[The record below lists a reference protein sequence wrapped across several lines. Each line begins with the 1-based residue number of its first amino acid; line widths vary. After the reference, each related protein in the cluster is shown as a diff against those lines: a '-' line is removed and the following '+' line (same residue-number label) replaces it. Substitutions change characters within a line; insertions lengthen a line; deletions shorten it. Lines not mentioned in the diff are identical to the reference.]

1 MRRYKP
7 TNSKISV
14 DERGRVS
21 FTTEE
26 ISSAKYR
33 GYPTKYSAL
42 HGQLGLKTLAQAK
55 KIDHLIVAHG
65 KKPDALVRLYKGMG
79 ASMFQDVV
87 DLLNLDTKPKD
98 LKDTERKLKAG
109 FHHEDVQLSSDDL
122 TEALEK
128 TEISELKGDQIA
140 YNGEYFATVL
150 SADGRQIGITV
161 DRAKGKGGAET
172 SSGGS
177 IPAKLGFKG
186 MADTLYM
193 DKAYFKKFLK
203 EIKQIKM

>member
-55 KIDHLIVAHG
+55 AIDHLIVAHG
-65 KKPDALVRLYKGMG
+65 KKPDDLVALQKAMG
-79 ASMFQDVV
+79 TANFQTVV

-98 LKDTERKLKAG
+98 LKDTEKKLKAG

-128 TEISELKGDQIA
+128 TEISELKNDQLM

-150 SADGRQIGITV
+150 SPDGRQIGITV

-203 EIKQIKM
+203 ELKQIKM

>member
-26 ISSAKYR
+26 ISVGKYR

-55 KIDHLIVAHG
+55 AIDHLIVAHG
-65 KKPDALVRLYKGMG
+65 KKPDELVRLQKAMG
-79 ASMFQDVV
+79 DANFQTVV
-87 DLLNLDTKPKD
+87 GLLNLDTKAKD
-98 LKDTERKLKAG
+98 FKDTEKKLKAG

-128 TEISELKGDQIA
+128 TEISELKNDQIA
-140 YNGEYFATVL
+140 YSGEYFATVL
-150 SADGRQIGITV
+150 SPDGRQIGITV

-203 EIKQIKM
+203 ELKQIKM

>member
-21 FTTEE
+21 FTEE
-26 ISSAKYR
+26 LSVGQYR
-33 GYPTKYSAL
+33 NYPSKYSAL
-42 HGQLGLKTLAQAK
+42 HGQLGLKKLSQAK
-55 KIDHLIVAHG
+55 AVDHLIVAHG
-65 KKPDALVRLYKGMG
+65 KKPDDLVKMQKSMG

-98 LKDTERKLKAG
+98 LKDTEKKLKAG

-122 TEALEK
+122 TEALK
-128 TEISELKGDQIA
+128 NTELTELKNDQIM
-140 YNGEYFATVL
+140 YNGDTFATTL
-150 SADGRQIGITV
+150 SPNGRFIGISI

-172 SSGGS
+172 SSGNS
-177 IPAKLGFKG
+177 IPPKLTFEG

-193 DKAYFKKFLK
+193 DKTFFKKFLK
-203 EIKQIKM
+203 EIKGLKM

>member
-14 DERGRVS
+14 DEKGRVS
-21 FTTEE
+21 FTEE
-26 ISSAKYR
+26 ISSAKYK
-33 GYPTKYSAL
+33 GYPTKYAAV

-65 KKPDALVRLYKGMG
+65 KKPDQLVRLSKSMG

-98 LKDTERKLKAG
+98 LKDTEKKLKAG
-109 FHHEDVQLSSDDL
+109 FHHEDVQ
-122 TEALEK
+122 TEE
-128 TEISELKGDQIA
+128 TEISELKNDQIM
-140 YNGEYFATVL
+140 YNGDTFSTVL
-150 SADGRQIGITV
+150 SPNGRFIGITV

-172 SSGGS
+172 SSGSS
-177 IPAKLGFKG
+177 IPPKLSFDG

-193 DKAYFKKFLK
+193 DKSYFKKFLK
-203 EIKQIKM
+203 EIKGLKM

>member
-7 TNSKISV
+7 SNSKISV

-21 FTTEE
+21 FTEE
-26 ISSAKYR
+26 ISNAKYR

-55 KIDHLIVAHG
+55 AIDHLIVAHG
-65 KKPDALVRLYKGMG
+65 KKPDALVRLQKGMG
-79 ASMFQDVV
+79 AKMFQDIV

-98 LKDTERKLKAG
+98 LKDTEKKLKAG
-109 FHHEDVQLSSDDL
+109 FHHEDVQ
-122 TEALEK
+122 TEE
-128 TEISELKGDQIA
+128 TEISETKNTELTELKNDQVLYYGD
-140 YNGEYFATVL
+140 YFAL
-150 SADGRQIGITV
+150 SQSPNGIFLGISI

-172 SSGGS
+172 SSGNS
-177 IPAKLGFKG
+177 IPPKLGYKG

-193 DKAYFKKFLK
+193 DKKYFMKFLK
-203 EIKQIKM
+203 EIKGLRM

>member
-14 DERGRVS
+14 DEKGRVS

-26 ISSAKYR
+26 ISNAKYR
-33 GYPTKYSAL
+33 GYPTKYAAL

-65 KKPDALVRLYKGMG
+65 KKPDALVRLQKGMG
-79 ASMFQDVV
+79 AKMFQDIV

-98 LKDTERKLKAG
+98 LKDTEKKLKAG
-109 FHHEDVQLSSDDL
+109 FHHEDVQ
-122 TEALEK
+122 TEE
-128 TEISELKGDQIA
+128 TEISETKNTELTELKNDQVLYYGD
-140 YNGEYFATVL
+140 YFAL
-150 SADGRQIGITV
+150 SQSPNGIFLGISI

-172 SSGGS
+172 SSGNS
-177 IPAKLGFKG
+177 IPPKLGYKG

-193 DKAYFKKFLK
+193 DKKYFMKFLK
-203 EIKQIKM
+203 EIKGLRM

>member
-14 DERGRVS
+14 DEKGRVS
-21 FTTEE
+21 FTEE
-26 ISSAKYR
+26 ISNAKYR
-33 GYPTKYSAL
+33 GYPTKYAAL

-65 KKPDALVRLYKGMG
+65 KKPDQLVRLYKGMG

-98 LKDTERKLKAG
+98 LKDTEKKLKAG

-122 TEALEK
+122 TEALK
-128 TEISELKGDQIA
+128 NTELTELKNDQVLYYGD
-140 YNGEYFATVL
+140 YFAL
-150 SADGRQIGITV
+150 SQSPNGVFLGISI

-172 SSGGS
+172 SSGNS
-177 IPAKLGFKG
+177 IPPKLGYKG

-193 DKAYFKKFLK
+193 DKKYFMKFLK
-203 EIKQIKM
+203 EIKGLRM

>member
-7 TNSKISV
+7 SNSKISV

-21 FTTEE
+21 FTEE
-26 ISSAKYR
+26 ISSAKYKV
-33 GYPTKYSAL
+33 YPTKYAAV
-42 HGQLGLKTLAQAK
+42 HNQLVLKTLAQAK

-65 KKPDALVRLYKGMG
+65 KKPDQLVRLYKGM
-79 ASMFQDVV
+79 SDRMFQDVV

-98 LKDTERKLKAG
+98 LKDTEKKLRAG

-122 TEALEK
+122 TEALK
-128 TEISELKGDQIA
+128 NTELTELKNDSILYEGDTFALTQSP
-140 YNGEYFATVL
+140 NGIFL
-150 SADGRQIGITV
+150 GITV

-177 IPAKLGFKG
+177 VPEKLGFKG

-193 DKAYFKKFLK
+193 DKKYFMKFLK
-203 EIKQIKM
+203 EMKKLKI

>member
-14 DERGRVS
+14 DEKGRVS
-21 FTTEE
+21 FTEE
-26 ISSAKYR
+26 ISSAKYK
-33 GYPTKYSAL
+33 GYPTKYAAL

-55 KIDHLIVAHG
+55 AIDHLIVAHG

-87 DLLNLDTKPKD
+87 DLLNLDTKPRD
-98 LKDTERKLKAG
+98 LKDTEKKLKAG
-109 FHHEDVQLSSDDL
+109 FHHEDVQ
-122 TEALEK
+122 TEE
-128 TEISELKGDQIA
+128 TEISETKNTELTELKNDQVLYYGD
-140 YNGEYFATVL
+140 YFAL
-150 SADGRQIGITV
+150 SQSPNGIFLGISI

-172 SSGGS
+172 SSGNS
-177 IPAKLGFKG
+177 IPPKLGYKG

-193 DKAYFKKFLK
+193 DKKYFMKFLK
-203 EIKQIKM
+203 EIKGLRM

>member
-14 DERGRVS
+14 DEKGRVS
-21 FTTEE
+21 FTEE
-26 ISSAKYR
+26 ISNAKYR
-33 GYPTKYSAL
+33 GYPTKYAAL

-65 KKPDALVRLYKGMG
+65 KKPDQLVRLYKGMG

-98 LKDTERKLKAG
+98 LKDTEKKLKAG

-122 TEALEK
+122 TEALKK
-128 TEISELKGDQIA
+128 TEISELKNDQVLYYGD
-140 YNGEYFATVL
+140 YFAL
-150 SADGRQIGITV
+150 SQSPNGVFLGISI

-172 SSGGS
+172 SSGNS
-177 IPAKLGFKG
+177 IPPKLGYKG

-193 DKAYFKKFLK
+193 DKKYFMKFLK
-203 EIKQIKM
+203 EIKGLRM